1 MLRYLAAVHR
11 RDGTLGTGKVRKL
24 WEDLEVAG
32 TGAERVPYL
41 LYPVGG
47 KVVLFSYM
55 KASLTALES
64 CRVSLAVQGRVG
76 SRKL

>member
-1 MLRYLAAVHR
+1 MVHR
-11 RDGTLGTGKVRKL
+11 KDGTLGAGKDREVL
-24 WEDLEVAG
+24 GGLEVAD